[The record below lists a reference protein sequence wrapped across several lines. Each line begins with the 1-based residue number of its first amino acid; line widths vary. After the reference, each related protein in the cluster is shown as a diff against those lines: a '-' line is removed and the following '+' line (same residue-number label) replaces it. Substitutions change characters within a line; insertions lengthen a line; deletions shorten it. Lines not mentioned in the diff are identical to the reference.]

1 MKRGMA
7 KIDALVLSLQQA
19 IVIPSGRPAGSIG
32 FRLMAG
38 LLARGFPPVVAF
50 PGTPK
55 GSSSGLLA
63 NGYSLTVAGA
73 AAAWMLKH
81 RTAFPI
87 IPIHGEPS
95 RPLVE
100 SDSRRVKVV

>member
-1 MKRGMA
+1 MA

-38 LLARGFPPVVAF
+38 LLARGFPPIAAF
-50 PGTPK
+50 PVSP
-55 GSSSGLLA
+55 SGLLA
-63 NGYSLTVAGA
+63 NGYPLTVAGA
-73 AAAWMLKH
+73 AAAWMQEH

-87 IPIHGEPS
+87 IPAVAGNH
-95 RPLVE
+95 RPL
-100 SDSRRVKVV
+100 S